1 MPQEIGVD
9 DAKLGL
15 GGGKIE
21 VLLPKA
27 FEEGADVSDV
37 SRGVGVEDDDV
48 VEVGGDAF
56 EVFDDLVDYLD
67 EPPGRGVA
75 TLRHDEPLKRRE
87 GVQKVARLECRDGC
101 NIAVLRCQPGYSCA
115 EGSMSR
121 CGPGTYRN
129 TSYDAIS
136 SCVECP
142 KGTYR
147 VQERGLGVEDCAL
160 CPVNTYQN
168 TTGATAETDCIRCPD
183 GLFAELEGT
192 AECSCMTE
200 DSCSSEWQNY
210 QRDSM
215 PYVGRQ

>member
-15 GGGKIE
+15 DGGKIE

-27 FEEGADVSDV
+27 FEEGAGVSDV

-87 GVQKVARLECRDGC
+87 GVQKVVSGMVSLSMVVWWNEDARSNREYMRPFP
-101 NIAVLRCQPGYSCA
+101 R
-115 EGSMSR
+115 ESR
-121 CGPGTYRN
+121 
-129 TSYDAIS
+129 TSS
-136 SCVECP
+136 
-142 KGTYR
+142 T
-147 VQERGLGVEDCAL
+147 RG
-160 CPVNTYQN
+160 
-168 TTGATAETDCIRCPD
+168 
-183 GLFAELEGT
+183 
-192 AECSCMTE
+192 M
-200 DSCSSEWQNY
+200 
-210 QRDSM
+210 
-215 PYVGRQ
+215 GRWPRKLMILSFL